1 MADPL
6 VVLLVTLGDP
16 DQLTGGYLYHRR
28 LADLAPRQG
37 ARLGFVS
44 VPDAPFPLPAL
55 AAGRV
60 ARAIRAERP
69 AAVVVDSIAAA
80 YLAPALRR
88 LAGIPLLGSLH
99 QPPGGIDHGPLRA
112 ALQACLD
119 LLVYRRCALLIV
131 ASELLADQLVAWGVP
146 RRRLRVVPPGR
157 DVVPEASAR
166 PVGPEGLFAA
176 VRAAA
181 TPPAPP
187 PRDLRAG
194 RAAAFLAVGNWV
206 ARKGIVPLLDAFARL
221 PPDAATLHLV
231 GKTDVEPAYGEQVR
245 ARLARPELAER
256 VVVHGPVSL
265 EEVAALYRAADV
277 FVLPSTQEPFGTV
290 YGEAMAMGLPVVGV
304 AAGNLPH
311 LATDGVEGRIVPV
324 GDTAAL
330 ARALLELARDE
341 PLRQRMGAAA
351 RARALTRPTWEQT
364 AAAFFGAVRAVVERA
379 ALTPGPSPRGRG
391 ERGTPSPP
399 GRGSG

>member
-28 LADLAPRQG
+28 LVDLAPAQG

-44 VPDAPFPLPAL
+44 VPETPFPLPAL

-60 ARAIRAERP
+60 ARAIQAERP

-88 LAGIPLLGSLH
+88 LAGVPLLGSLH
-99 QPPGGIDHGPLRA
+99 QTPGGIDHGPVRTW
-112 ALQACLD
+112 LQARLD
-119 LLVYRRCALLIV
+119 LLVYRHCARLLV

-146 RRRLRVVPPGR
+146 RRKLQVVPPGR
-157 DVVPEASAR
+157 DVVPER
-166 PVGPEGLFAA
+166 PPPALPILGGRPSVADGLFAA

-181 TPPAPP
+181 PPAAPP
-187 PRDLRAG
+187 PPTSERDLREG
-194 RAAAFLAVGNWV
+194 RAAAFLSVGNWM

-221 PPDAATLHLV
+221 PPDAGTLHLV
-231 GKTDVEPAYGEQVR
+231 GKTDVEPAYAAQVR

-265 EEVAALYRAADV
+265 DEVAALYRAADV

-290 YGEAMAMGLPVVGV
+290 YGEAMALGLPVVGV

-330 ARALLELARDE
+330 ADALLQLARDE

-351 RARALTRPTWEQT
+351 LARALTRPTWEDT
-364 AAAFFGAVRAVVERA
+364 AAMFFGAVRAVVSTPPDGKLYTMQRER
-379 ALTPGPSPRGRG
+379 
-391 ERGTPSPP
+391 
-399 GRGSG
+399 